1 MIHFEKLGIYLS
13 KPVAFLLAI
22 IYLMQTALVVY
33 LLSQRFDLEKQVNFQ
48 QKRIAELEEKLQLY
62 KAVED
67 LEIGFSDDEKG
78 MLTNV
83 IYSEAK
89 KYHYNPLFLVSIIL
103 TESTFKKHE
112 VSPKGAT
119 GLMQLAPITGADVA
133 PKAGVK
139 WEGTPTLFEPESNIK
154 LGSYLLFSQILK
166 YRDVK
171 KALAA
176 YNMGD
181 AGLRGYVREHRTLP
195 KQYYQKVMDTYKR
208 LKETYQS

>member
-1 MIHFEKLGIYLS
+1 MIHFEKLGIYCS
-13 KPVAFLLAI
+13 KPVAFLLCG
-22 IYLMQTALVVY
+22 IYLVQTALAIY
-33 LLSQRFDLEKQVNFQ
+33 LLSQKFDLEKQVSFQ
-48 QKRIAELEEKLQLY
+48 QKRISELEEKLQLY

-67 LEIGFSDDEKG
+67 LQIGFTNDEKG

-133 PKAGVK
+133 PKLGVK
-139 WEGTPTLFEPESNIK
+139 WQGTPTLMEPAANIK
-154 LGSYLLFSQILK
+154 MGSYFLFSQILK
-166 YRDVK
+166 YKDIK

-181 AGLRGYVREHRTLP
+181 TGLRGYVREHRTLP
-195 KQYYQKVMDTYKR
+195 KQYYQKVLSTYKR

>member
-13 KPVAFLLAI
+13 KPVAFLLLI
-22 IYLMQTALVVY
+22 IYLVQSALAIY
-33 LLSQRFDLEKQVNFQ
+33 LLSQKFDLEKQVSFQ

-83 IYSEAK
+83 IYSEAR

-103 TESTFKKHE
+103 TESTFKKYE
-112 VSPKGAT
+112 VSPKGAA
-119 GLMQLAPITGADVA
+119 GLMQLAPVTGADVA
-133 PKAGVK
+133 PRAGVK
-139 WEGTPTLFEPESNIK
+139 WKGTHTLMEPESNIK

-166 YRDVK
+166 YKDIK

-176 YNMGD
+176 YNMGES
-181 AGLRGYVREHRTLP
+181 GLRGYIREHRTLP
-195 KQYYQKVMDTYKR
+195 RQYYEKVLDTYKK
-208 LKETYQS
+208 LKETYQT